1 MLFRSHVDPGNGN
14 AQLSFKNLLIQ
25 DCTFTQLDDNGYLI
39 YNCIDSGRT
48 AYYVTNGKAVKVT
61 WIKASDT
68 DPTIYL
74 DNQTGE
80 QIKMNTGKTY
90 VTLVPSDSWDDL
102 EIN

>member
-1 MLFRSHVDPGNGN
+1 M
-14 AQLSFKNLLIQ
+14 
-25 DCTFTQLDDNGYLI
+25 
-39 YNCIDSGRT
+39 
-48 AYYVTNGKAVKVT
+48 TNGKAVKVT